1 MKKLFWILI
10 FSFFYFGKSH
20 SLDME
25 TCSNYAAKAK
35 TKYAAEIMFGYCLA
49 EEGTHFFNR
58 SVMFKCAKS
67 MLDAKTK
74 YAAELKMF
82 SCLSKE

>member
-1 MKKLFWILI
+1 MK
-10 FSFFYFGKSH
+10 
-20 SLDME
+20 
-25 TCSNYAAKAK
+25 TCSNYAEKAK

-82 SCLSKE
+82 SCFSKE